1 MAHERLAPRVQQALE
16 GVAESS
22 TSKPAKEEE
31 KESSTGSQINP
42 ALRGV
47 SLKLLEKVILAFPP
61 SSNTLDDV
69 IFYSNV

>member
-22 TSKPAKEEE
+22 KSEPAKEE
-31 KESSTGSQINP
+31 KQSSTSSQINP

-47 SLKLLEKVILAFPP
+47 SLKLLEKVIAVSLHETFQMM
-61 SSNTLDDV
+61 
-69 IFYSNV
+69 